1 MLRVDDGVGDVGA
14 FLGGAAPA
22 ALAFSDVVHS
32 A

>member
-14 FLGGAAPA
+14 FFGGAAPA
-22 ALAFSDVVHS
+22 AFAFSDVAQS